1 MSRGC
6 NHRRSRGEGREARA
20 AGRGAYRHAGGG
32 GGNEDVTPERAAAH
46 CGGSVDRICED
57 EHCGL
62 CQGAAPAQQ
71 QRVAAYQRQ
80 AQRGR
85 VERRGRYRLDDA
97 EGGGDTDVALVT
109 EWASQ

>member
-1 MSRGC
+1 MLEAVAF
-6 NHRRSRGEGREARA
+6 SRGEGCRARA
-20 AGRGAYRHAGGG
+20 TGRGAYRHAGGG

-62 CQGAAPAQQ
+62 CQGATSAQQ
-71 QRVAAYQRQ
+71 QRVAAHQRE

-85 VERRGRYRLDDA
+85 VERRGRHRLHDA
-97 EGGGDTDVALVT
+97 EGGGDADAALVA
-109 EWASQ
+109 E